1 MHELTPA
8 QLEWLAM
15 EQEKED
21 RMRFLINGPV
31 EVWPVQNEKR
41 TPHELRY
48 VGTLRGVA
56 VTKPVNS
63 MALAMKEAEQ
73 IRAEYIQ
80 EVGMIPLDEDALGI
94 AGANTQEA
102 TA

>member
-1 MHELTPA
+1 MHNLTPA

-15 EQEKED
+15 EQDKEE

-31 EVWPVQNEKR
+31 EAWPLQGEKN

-56 VTKPVNS
+56 VTKPVRS
-63 MALAMKEAEQ
+63 MALALKEAEQ
-73 IRAEYIQ
+73 IRTEYIQ
-80 EVGMIPLDEDALGI
+80 VVGMIPLDEDALGI
-94 AGANTQEA
+94 ADATPQEA
-102 TA
+102 AA